1 MSLVSI
7 TDYISNWKMALYQL
21 HINYRPYQCHCEM
34 CVYLVSITSR
44 PHLHLCGLVLTI
56 QIPLGSALV
65 DTFWHRSAHW
75 QVLQKSILYT
85 HILANYNNSLTW
97 NKSILGWFLLLTMIP
112 DIYIHTRHIYIYI
125 HVTHIYIYTYIIH
138 MCVNPWGKDLM
149 EKNVFLTTWLVWMM
163 WPASEVCTLLPSRQ
177 TFSLVV
183 PWAVALWD
191 CSKWQLMAG
200 NWSKIGIWGFLLWFS
215 CYGSLINSSF

>member
-1 MSLVSI
+1 M
-7 TDYISNWKMALYQL
+7 
-21 HINYRPYQCHCEM
+21 
-34 CVYLVSITSR
+34 
-44 PHLHLCGLVLTI
+44 
-56 QIPLGSALV
+56 IPLINN
-65 DTFWHRSAHW
+65 D
-75 QVLQKSILYT
+75 SIYIYT
-85 HILANYNNSLTW
+85 HTS
-97 NKSILGWFLLLTMIP
+97 
-112 DIYIHTRHIYIYI
+112 HTYIYI
-125 HVTHIYIYTYIIH
+125 HVTYIYTYIIH

-215 CYGSLINSSF
+215 CYGSLINSSFEESNHRIWLFFVPSVLCVFTVSSSMCVPWKPILGCAPSMVGTELALIWDRVTMESEGLLGLIRP